1 MTREWLDAIQ
11 SDARLA
17 GQIVHVHETPPQE
30 PKFAQPDHPLH
41 SALVARLEVLGIDR
55 LYSHQAHAFDLAHQG
70 NDLVV
75 VTGTNS
81 GKTLCYNLPVL
92 QTCLT
97 EPSAR
102 ALYLFPTKALAQDQ
116 ARRLEELIPDP
127 GIRCAT
133 YDGDTPMS
141 RRGSIRK
148 LSHILLSNPDM
159 LHVGILPHHELWG
172 TYLRSLRMIV
182 IDELHAYRG
191 VFGSHFSGVMR
202 RLLRLCEWYGS
213 RPQIIACS
221 ATIGN
226 PDDLFQRLTSR
237 NGTVLAEDGAP
248 RGKRTFVFWNPPEI
262 AEHERL
268 SANLVTSELLASFA
282 ELGVRS
288 LAFNR
293 ARVTSEIVLR
303 YTRKRLRDEGR
314 VPESAIESYRAGYTP
329 KERRQIEQALFKG
342 KLLGLSATNAMELG
356 VDVGGL
362 DAVIMNGYPG
372 TIASFHQQSGRAG
385 RGTRDGL
392 AVLVVHDDPL
402 EQYMAREPG
411 RILDGITE
419 SIAINPDNPQVLGQQ
434 LKCAAYERAL
444 APSELEAFGST
455 AIEAAEQMDRNGELH
470 FQSGRFFY
478 PAHESPA
485 RGVSLRGAGGDQI
498 TLFEG
503 NEALGTMERWR
514 ALQYAH
520 PGAVYLHRG
529 QTYLVESL
537 DLPMCRAD
545 VTRKDVDYYTQP
557 LLQSALDVQVVL
569 NNRVTGEANLAL
581 CGVKVTDMVLGYREK
596 ALDGGRVQNV
606 VDLDLPAH
614 TFETLAVRID
624 LPSLDPDQDAKVQL
638 GGIHGLEHALLAVA
652 PLFAGCDRGDLGS
665 AWYALHPDTFCPAV
679 FVFDRTPGGVGLAE
693 ALYNNAVL
701 WMISAR
707 RLLESCP
714 CADGCPACLLSP
726 RCEVSNDTLD
736 KVSTIKLLSRVEH

>member
-1 MTREWLDAIQ
+1 MTQDWLEAIQ
-11 SDARLA
+11 GDARLA
-17 GQIVHVHETPPQE
+17 GQIVHVHETAAQEARFAEPQQ
-30 PKFAQPDHPLH
+30 AIHL
-41 SALVARLEVLGIDR
+41 SLVARLESIGIGQ
-55 LYSHQAHAFDLAHQG
+55 LFSHQAHAFDLALQG
-70 NDLVV
+70 NDLVI

-81 GKTLCYNLPVL
+81 GKTLCYNLPVI

-127 GIRCAT
+127 SLRCAT
-133 YDGDTPMS
+133 YDGDTPMN

-148 LSHILLSNPDM
+148 LCHMLLSNPDM

-172 TYLRSLRMIV
+172 SYLRSLRIIV
-182 IDELHAYRG
+182 IDELHSFRG
-191 VFGSHFSGVMR
+191 VFGSHFAGVMR

-221 ATIGN
+221 GTIGN
-226 PDDLFQRLTSR
+226 PEELFQRLTGRSP
-237 NGTVLAEDGAP
+237 TVLAEDGAP
-248 RGKRTFVFWNPPEI
+248 KGKRTYVFWNPPEI
-262 AEHERL
+262 GEHERL
-268 SANLVTSELLASFA
+268 SANLVTSELLATFA

-303 YTRKRLRDEGR
+303 YSRKRLRDEGR
-314 VPESAIESYRAGYTP
+314 VPESSIESYRAGYTP

-372 TIASFHQQSGRAG
+372 TISSFYQQAGRAG

-392 AVLVVHDDPL
+392 AILVVHDDPL
-402 EQYMAREPG
+402 EQYMAREPR
-411 RILDGITE
+411 RILDGLTE
-419 SIAINPDNPQVLGQQ
+419 SIAINPDNPQVLSQQ

-444 APSELEAFGST
+444 APSELEAFGAT
-455 AIEAAEQMDRNGELH
+455 AIGTAEQMDRNGELH

-529 QTYLVESL
+529 QSYLVEAL

-545 VTRKDVDYYTQP
+545 VVRKDVDYYTQP
-557 LLQSALDVQVVL
+557 LVQSALDVQVVI
-569 NNRVTGEANLAL
+569 NSRVTGEGGIAL
-581 CGVKVTDMVLGYREK
+581 CGVKVTDMVIGYKEK
-596 ALDGGRVQNV
+596 ALDGGRVQNFI
-606 VDLDLPAH
+606 DLDLPAN

-624 LPSLDPDQDAKVQL
+624 LPSLDPDADMKIQL
-638 GGIHGLEHALLAVA
+638 GGLHGLEHAVLAVA

-693 ALYNNAVL
+693 ALYNNAVMWL
-701 WMISAR
+701 ISAR
-707 RLLESCP
+707 RLLESCT
-714 CADGCPACLLSP
+714 CIEGCPACLLSP
-726 RCEVSNDTLD
+726 RCEVSNETLD
-736 KVSTIKLLSRVEH
+736 KSATIALLTRVEH